1 MTSVLKRVIFWDF
14 PRASWQY
21 DVIVVGILAF
31 IFLTP
36 REIFKDQPKAQSI
49 VLVQTDTPGVE
60 VFYLEPKQLVGV
72 TESERFQQVAHMLER
87 RDGKKLQL
95 YKLTPLLDAEKENTG
110 FMAYTRVVK

>member
-1 MTSVLKRVIFWDF
+1 VTSVLKRVIFWDF

-60 VFYLEPKQLVGV
+60 VFFLEP
-72 TESERFQQVAHMLER
+72 MLER

-95 YKLTPLLDAEKENTG
+95 YKLTPLLDAEKETTG
-110 FMAYTRVVK
+110 FMAYTRLVK